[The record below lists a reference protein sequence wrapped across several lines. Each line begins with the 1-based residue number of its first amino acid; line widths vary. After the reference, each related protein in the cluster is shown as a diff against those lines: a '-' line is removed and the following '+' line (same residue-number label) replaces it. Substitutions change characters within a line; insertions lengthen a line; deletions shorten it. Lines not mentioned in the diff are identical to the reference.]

1 MKNNSDVKNNANFPR
16 DCYCSLWQK
25 NPAMLEN
32 QGLSVG
38 FCGWCIECGKLGHLC
53 HAPSAPYTLSWCD
66 ECWIKLNS
74 ALSAQEAKCFE
85 DYLKLL
91 DIKLKNGRNIV
102 AIQADITTLE
112 VDVIVNAAN
121 SSLLGGGGVDG
132 AIHRAAGSELRN
144 ECALL
149 GGCKVGEAK
158 ITKGYMLT
166 ARFVVHTV
174 GPVWRGGNRGEP
186 DFLASCYRE
195 SIKLAAWNGASS
207 IAFPSISTG
216 VYRYPID
223 QAAKI
228 AFDTVSTELL
238 EYPAIR
244 DVTFCCFSES
254 DFEIYS
260 QTLSL

>member
-1 MKNNSDVKNNANFPR
+1 MSTSGVEVSSEYLRN
-16 DCYCSLWQK
+16 CYCDLWK
-25 NPAMLEN
+25 SNPSILEI
-32 QGLSVG
+32 QGLSLG
-38 FCGWCIECGKLGHLC
+38 FCGWCIECGKQGHLS
-53 HAPSAPYTLSWCD
+53 HAPGAPYTLSWCD
-66 ECWIKLNS
+66 ECWLKMNS
-74 ALSAQEAKCFE
+74 SLSAQNPRPFE
-85 DYLKLL
+85 SYLDLL
-91 DIKLKNGRNIV
+91 ESRLKERRNLI
-102 AIQADITTLE
+102 AIQGDITTLA
-112 VDVIVNAAN
+112 VDAIVNAAN

-158 ITKGYMLT
+158 ITKGYRLP
-166 ARFVVHTV
+166 AKFVVHTV
-174 GPVWRGGNRGEP
+174 GPVWRGGKSGES
-186 DFLASCYRE
+186 DLLASCYRE

-223 QAAKI
+223 QAAMI
-228 AFDTVSTELL
+228 AIDTVSTELL

-254 DFEIYS
+254 DLEIYN
-260 QTLSL
+260 QILSG